1 MEQFLVLE
9 IFGTEG
15 CSSAITNID
24 GSSCEG
30 DWTDIAYDEAS
41 LMAGDFVSDG
51 NHVEMYVYTD
61 VNGYKHGYNAGQQMQ
76 FKKDLKWRKNIRR
89 Y

>member
-1 MEQFLVLE
+1 M
-9 IFGTEG
+9 
-15 CSSAITNID
+15 D
-24 GSSCEG
+24 HHEG

-61 VNGYKHGYNAGQQMQ
+61 VNGYKHGYNAGATDAIQKG
-76 FKKDLKWRKNIRR
+76 FKVAKK